1 MKQPLTGI
9 RAGIDHMRKRQPL
22 VDPYTNMIDFVQMAT
37 RQLKEMSLNDFIQL
51 GKTPKGQAFLRG
63 ELEIM
68 DLLSRQI
75 RAALGEH
82 EDVVEV
88 DAKIVGRA
96 TRAGSGIPNEA
107 KKQATGGEAILLDG
121 KTSTVDELLEWYRTT
136 VPYINLRHATRK
148 SYETHFKFLSKEI
161 GSEKIVDLDS
171 AKVSGHYNDWTS
183 HGNKRVPVSNQS
195 LSMLRLVASFGAT
208 VGDPECA
215 RLSFL
220 LKNLEFYESASTR
233 THTLTGDQVDL
244 ICSAAEHLGRPSL
257 GLAQALMFE
266 TELSQLDV
274 IGEWVPQ
281 SEKDAFSTVLFRKQK
296 WIRGIKWADID
307 DAFVLR
313 HKLSMSGKT
322 VEIPLTKYPRVH
334 RELAAEIHRN
344 GGRRPNRVPVIV
356 NPKTGLPWIPGEF
369 RRWWRK
375 AANHSNLPKGLRSSD
390 VPEKEIRSN
399 ARNSA
404 S

>member
-1 MKQPLTGI
+1 
-9 RAGIDHMRKRQPL
+9 
-22 VDPYTNMIDFVQMAT
+22 MAT
-37 RQLKEMSLNDFIQL
+37 KQLKEMSLNDFIQL

-75 RAALGEH
+75 RAALGDPEN
-82 EDVVEV
+82 VAEV
-88 DAKIVGRA
+88 DEKFAGRS
-96 TRAGSGIPNEA
+96 TRAGSVTPNKE
-107 KKQATGGEAILLDG
+107 KKQPSGGEAILLDG
-121 KTSTVDELLEWYRTT
+121 KTSTVDELIKWYRTT
-136 VPYINLRHATRK
+136 APYINLRHATRI

-161 GSEKIVDLDS
+161 GQEKITELDS

-183 HGNKRVPVSNQS
+183 HGSKRVPVSNQS
-195 LSMLRLVASFGAT
+195 LGMLRLVASFGAT
-208 VGDPECA
+208 VGDAECA

-220 LKNLEFYESASTR
+220 LKNMELYESVSTR

-244 ICSAAEHLGRPSL
+244 ICVAAEKLGRPSL

-281 SEKDAFSTVLFRKQK
+281 SEKDAFSTVLFRKLK

-307 DAFVLR
+307 ENYVLR

-334 RELAAEIHRN
+334 RELAAEIHRS
-344 GGRRPNRVPVIV
+344 GGQRPNRVAVIV
-356 NPKTGLPWIPGEF
+356 NNKTGLPWIAGEF

-375 AANHSNLPKGLRSSD
+375 AANQSKLPSDLRSTD
-390 VPEKEIRSN
+390 VPEKALRSD
-399 ARNSA
+399 AMNSA